1 MSRGDFDVDSLA
13 RYLHV
18 TPDQV
23 IRLAERGNVP
33 ARRLGGQWRFSEAE
47 IHHWLEQR
55 IGAADEADLLK
66 VENALLRR
74 PLSAES
80 EYGSVTEL
88 LSGNAIAVPLV
99 ARTKN
104 SVILAMVEL
113 AMQTGLLWDKDKM
126 VEAVKARE
134 NLHPTALENGV
145 ALLHPRRPLAQILAQ
160 PILALGITPHGIP
173 FGESHG
179 QLTDVFFLICSTDD
193 AQHLRILA
201 RISRLIASEGF
212 MTELRNAADRYM
224 VLEIVER
231 YEQKLSL

>member
-23 IRLAERGNVP
+23 VRMAERGNVP

-55 IGAADEADLLK
+55 IGAANEADLVK
-66 VENALLRR
+66 VESVLHRR
-74 PLSAES
+74 PLTEES
-80 EYGSVTEL
+80 HFDSVAEL
-88 LSGNAIAVPLV
+88 LPADAIAIPLA

-113 AMQTGLLWDKDKM
+113 AVQTGILWDKEKM
-126 VEAVKARE
+126 VDAVKARE
-134 NLHPTALENGV
+134 DLHPTALDNGV

-160 PILALGITPHGIP
+160 PLLALGVTPHGLP
-173 FGESHG
+173 FGESNG

-201 RISRLIASEGF
+201 RLSRLIASEGF
-212 MTELRNAADRYM
+212 LTELRNAPDRYS
-224 VLEIVER
+224 VLEIITR
-231 YEQKLSL
+231 YEEKLSL

>member
-1 MSRGDFDVDSLA
+1 M
-13 RYLHV
+13 
-18 TPDQV
+18 
-23 IRLAERGNVP
+23 
-33 ARRLGGQWRFSEAE
+33 
-47 IHHWLEQR
+47 
-55 IGAADEADLLK
+55 
-66 VENALLRR
+66 LRR

-212 MTELRNAADRYM
+212 MTELRNAVDRYM

-231 YEQKLSL
+231 YEEKLSL